1 MHPETPPHTVSPVD
15 HPTRTLAVV
24 DQGPPERA
32 DAARNRARLL
42 EAGARMVEELG
53 AENVTMEAVAAAASV
68 GKGTVYRR
76 FGDRAGLMA
85 ALVDD
90 AERSY
95 QESFLSGPA
104 PLGPGAPP
112 EQRLRAFGIA
122 TIRHEIRHRDVLLE
136 ARREHGRRHAVTPA
150 LGLRA
155 THLSNLLR
163 EADVAGDLQILTEVL
178 LSYLSTG
185 FVNHLHT
192 RRGVPAERIEAG
204 WNDLVDRVLC
214 PASKP

>member
-1 MHPETPPHTVSPVD
+1 MHPEPTPNAVSPAD
-15 HPTRTLAVV
+15 HSTRMLAVAG
-24 DQGPPERA
+24 QGSPERA
-32 DAARNRARLL
+32 DAARNRAKLL

-53 AENVTMEAVAAAASV
+53 AEHVTMEAVAAAASV

-76 FGDRAGLMA
+76 FGDRATLMA

-95 QESFLSGPA
+95 QQAFMSGPA

-112 EQRLRAFGIA
+112 QERLRAFGVA

-136 ARREHGRRHAVTPA
+136 AQREHGRRNVSSPA
-150 LGLRA
+150 LGVRA
-155 THLSNLLR
+155 THLASLLR
-163 EADVAGDLQILTEVL
+163 EAGVAGDLEIFTEVL

-185 FVNHLHT
+185 LINHLHT
-192 RRGVPAERIEAG
+192 RRGMPSERIEAG

-214 PASKP
+214 PSNP